1 MTILRTGEQHRL
13 PVHPLVFLSGTTS
26 VGVLFALQEW
36 MGYRR
41 LNLHIGLPL
50 LLRAWAVEYLLWGLI
65 CWLTW
70 QWLGLWLKRANLSQM
85 LAGVLPLSV
94 VLSVVE
100 EMIWVLCFPHLPISK
115 APMSYTERLSFELNS
130 DVIDGVVIFWCVFLL
145 FRGIDYYLRFRE
157 KEATAT
163 RLESQL
169 AQARLLALRMHLNP
183 HFLFNTLNSISS
195 LMQTDVAGA
204 DQMLEQFSSLLR
216 ITLERGEVQLIP
228 LCEEMEFVEM
238 YMSMQA
244 RRFAGRIHQ
253 EVSIDPELHDAL
265 VPAMILQPIVEN
277 AYAHGLSRLEGS
289 GVLMIA
295 AARESSRLTISVL
308 NSGVGLEPRWT
319 EATDHQGLGLK
330 NVTNRLQLH
339 YQDEHAFNIR
349 EAGAGQVEVT
359 MTLPLEFCTQPNDQQ
374 LAYGA

>member
-1 MTILRTGEQHRL
+1 LNILRTGETHAL

-26 VGVLFALQEW
+26 VGGLFALQEW

-41 LNLHIGLPL
+41 MDLHIGLPL

-70 QWLGLWLKRANLSQM
+70 QAMGQQLLRAGVKGM
-85 LAGVLPLSV
+85 LLGVLPLSFA
-94 VLSVVE
+94 LSVVE

-115 APMSYTERLSFELNS
+115 SPMSYWERLSFEVNS
-130 DVIDGVVIFWCVFLL
+130 DVIDGVIIFWCVFLL
-145 FRGIDYYLRFRE
+145 FRGIDYYLRYRE
-157 KEATAT
+157 KDAKAA

-169 AQARLLALRMHLNP
+169 AQAQLLALRMHLNP

-195 LMQTDVAGA
+195 LMQTDVTGA

-216 ITLERGEVQLIP
+216 ITLERGEVQRIP

-238 YMSMQA
+238 YMAMQG
-244 RRFAGRIHQ
+244 RRFAGRIQ
-253 EVSIDPELHDAL
+253 QQIRIDPELHDAL
-265 VPAMILQPIVEN
+265 VPAMILQPVVEN
-277 AYAHGLSRLEGS
+277 AYAHGLSRLEGQ
-289 GVLMIA
+289 GELVIA
-295 AARESSRLTISVL
+295 AVRDDLRLKISVI

-319 EATDHQGLGLK
+319 DASDHQGLGLK
-330 NVTNRLQLH
+330 NVTNRLELH
-339 YQDEHAFNIR
+339 YRHDHSFTIR
-349 EAGAGQVEVT
+349 DAGRGQVEVILS
-359 MTLPLEFCTQPNDQQ
+359 MPLEFCSQPNNPQ